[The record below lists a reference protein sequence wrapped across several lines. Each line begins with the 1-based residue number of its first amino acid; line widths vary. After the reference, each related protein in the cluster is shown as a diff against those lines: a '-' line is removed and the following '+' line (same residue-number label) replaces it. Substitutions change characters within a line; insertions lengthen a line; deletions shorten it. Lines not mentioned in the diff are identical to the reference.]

1 MWSTFSFVRWVRRF
15 RAGAVKPRTVR
26 RAALHVEGLED
37 RSVPAA
43 ASVNLSTILAAQQ
56 DFAGPLAR
64 AGYDL
69 ALLNRDFQV
78 YTANSGLSP
87 DSYVPLNSLLQ
98 VSHGSVTLDVLPS
111 GDTSTARADLEA
123 LGFHTLAQARYVIS
137 GTLPIAALASA
148 AALSSVQAIQAAYK
162 PITNIGSVTSQGVK
176 AQQSDKVTSFLGLD
190 GTGKTVGVISDS
202 FNLLGGAGSD
212 VGTGDLPGST
222 NPFNHLTPV
231 NVVREGVSGSDEGR
245 AMLQIVHDVAPGA
258 NLAFASAGSTQTQ
271 FTQSI
276 ADLFGAGVNVFVD
289 DLTFLSEPMFLD
301 GLIAQAVDQV
311 ASVDVPYFSAAGN
324 LGRASYEQAFRNSG
338 TDLTGTGAYK
348 VPAALSPT
356 FLAHNFGGG
365 DLFQTITLPPGTT
378 SFSFQWSDP
387 FRSVNGVGAQTNLN
401 LAVFDMAGNFM
412 NATGGFT
419 QNAGAD
425 PVEVF
430 SIANSTNAP
439 MQVQFAIGKVSG
451 PDPIL
456 LKYVAF
462 QPSGTINVSIDEYA
476 TNSSTLFGHANAA
489 GAESIGAALYSN
501 TPPYGQNPPLLESY
515 SSRGGTPILY
525 GSDGMLLPVPQTRQS
540 PDVVAPDGVSTT
552 FFGQPNGS
560 GSSFFGTSAA
570 APHAAGVAA
579 LMLQAKTHLSA
590 RQIFTALETTTID
603 IGPAGYDVDS
613 GWGLINASA
622 AIISLNAGPYAV
634 TFEGTSGSDIML
646 VRRDA
651 SGSKL
656 EFLLGGVVQLAIP
669 ANQVASIAVNG
680 RGGNDALTLDHN
692 NGAIDRAVAYDGGT
706 GTDSLLILGTVGLPA
721 EINAFANTAAVPT
734 ITVTSGTVPPVSF
747 TSVEAAT
754 LTPTNGIVN
763 LLGDNNTPT
772 GQADNFVVRGTG
784 VAAFTAS
791 LNGSPPIQFLGAT
804 ALNAYGRTLTDTFE
818 VSPWA
823 SNSPTGWGVQTY
835 FDGGN
840 ATDGDLLVY
849 NTVTANPVSEDIAIQ
864 PATVGAG
871 EIRVANASD
880 ASAIAIISYVNTDL
894 SVNHG
899 NSFSS
904 DTDTLTLRGTNSPE
918 VFAIDMLAAAT
929 AQLPMVDVKQSG
941 GGSLYRLRSF
951 SGFSMLGI
959 LGLGGSDTVD
969 LLAGRDDGSVSLDI
983 DLGLPAGGPNPS
995 DRDRIEVFGTNGAS
1009 DRFRYSPGAGNAGH
1023 IEIARSTA
1031 SASTSID
1038 FRNVETAGFNGGT
1051 PTGFSS
1057 TGADR
1062 IAIDGTSGSDTFAL
1076 TTTNTLVTYAQVNA
1090 GPLLDFTNLGTS
1102 GSTYALEGL
1111 DGSDAFTIVQ
1121 SSAWNIASL
1130 TIDGGSGSNDSVNAI
1145 GSVGDDRYTYT
1156 PSTTTLAV
1164 EAPIG
1169 GSPLPYFFANIKRIS
1184 IDALGHVG
1192 GDRLVV
1198 TEPVG
1203 YTPTANSGTFPTDPP
1218 LSYRNVEFFN
1228 VDQLPT
1234 LSEDNA
1240 TTLEDNPILID
1251 VLANDT
1257 GIGDGPIVLTIANPP
1272 TRGSAVVVGNSI
1284 RYIPD
1289 PNTNDYAS
1297 GPDEFTYQ
1305 VTDANGD
1312 TSTALVRVHVTP
1324 VNDPPTATPQ
1334 SLTAQEDGAT
1344 SIALQGDDGDPEI
1357 VQSLTFAIVGGPAHG
1372 TITAFDPS
1380 TGKFIY
1386 TAAADYSGPDSI
1398 AFTVK
1403 DDATA
1408 GGPALTSSPAAI
1420 SISVQGVND
1429 PPTAFAQNLGT
1440 NEDTPLA
1447 FTLTGTDGDPEVVQ
1461 VLTFA
1466 IANGPLHGTVAGF
1479 NPATGKG
1486 TYIPDSNYH
1495 GSDSFTV
1502 TVTDDTTAGGP
1513 ALTSP
1518 PATIA
1523 IDVVAVN
1530 DPPIALSQNVM
1541 VTEDGSLGIVLT
1553 GDDGDPEVV
1562 QVLTFTIATGPL
1574 HGQISGFDPKT
1585 GSFTYTPDAD
1595 YAGTD
1600 TIAFTVTDDST
1611 AGGPPRVSQTVGT
1624 IAITVQGVNAAPSA
1638 TSQSVGLAEDGS
1650 LAIVLAGTDND
1661 PEVVQVLTF
1670 AIVSG
1675 PLHGQLTNFNPATG
1689 TLTYVPAANYNGPD
1703 SFTFTVTDDNTAG
1716 GPAKVSNQATVA
1728 IAVSPVNDRPIAFSQ
1743 SVSVQGNK
1751 SIVIVLTADDG
1762 DPEVSQ
1768 NLTFAI
1774 ASGPSSGTLTPLDG
1788 FTTRSGSLRFQYRP
1802 NPAYV
1807 GSDSFSFSATDDG
1820 SPNLTSTTASVAIT
1834 VTRPPDGVIATGAGE
1849 GGSPHVESFNART
1862 GARLQSF
1869 FAYDPSFTGG
1879 VRVAI
1884 GDVNNDGTPDII
1896 TGAGVGGFPHVK
1908 VFSGKDLTLLAS
1920 FFAFD
1925 DQFTGGITVA
1935 SGDVDGL
1942 PGDEIVV
1949 GAGPGAGPHV
1959 RTFKL
1964 VGGQIEQ
1971 MPGALGSF
1979 FAYDSNFT
1987 GGVNVAV
1994 GNFDGLPGDE
2004 IITGAGMG
2012 GGPHVKVFGSGGA
2025 VLASFFAFP
2034 DDGRLGVTVA
2044 AGDIDGDG
2052 KAEILTG
2059 PGEGGGP
2066 IPRIFE
2072 GGTAFLR
2079 SEFPAFNPDYRGGI
2093 FVGTVDSD
2101 GDGLADLLI
2110 SPSQSARSVQ
2120 IFDGENLNLL
2130 DEFNAYSSNFL
2141 GGVYIAGK
2149 G

>member
-123 LGFHTLAQARYVIS
+123 LGFHTLAQAKYVIS

-378 SFSFQWSDP
+378 NFSFQWSDP
-387 FRSVNGVGAQTNLN
+387 FKSVNGVGAQTNLN

-590 RQIFTALETTTID
+590 RQIFTALETTAID

-680 RGGNDALTLDHN
+680 RGGNDSLTLDHN
-692 NGAIDRAVAYDGGT
+692 NGAIDRAVAYDGST

-784 VAAFTAS
+784 VDAFTAS
-791 LNGSPPIQFLGAT
+791 LNGSPPIQFLGASS
-804 ALNAYGRTLTDTFE
+804 LNAYGRTLTDTFA

-840 ATDGDLLVY
+840 ATDSDLLVY

-1130 TIDGGSGSNDSVNAI
+1130 TIDGGSGSNDSVNVI

-1257 GIGDGPIVLTIANPP
+1257 GIGDGPIVLSIANPP

-1305 VTDANGD
+1305 VTDGNGD
-1312 TSTALVRVHVTP
+1312 TSTALVRVHVAP
-1324 VNDPPTATPQ
+1324 VNDPPTATSQ
-1334 SLTAQEDGAT
+1334 SLTALEDGAT

-1357 VQSLTFAIVGGPAHG
+1357 VQGLTFAIVGGPAHG

-1380 TGKFIY
+1380 TGKFTY
-1386 TAAADYSGPDSI
+1386 TAAADYSGPDRI

-1553 GDDGDPEVV
+1553 GDDGYPEVV

-1624 IAITVQGVNAAPSA
+1624 IAITVQGVNDAPSA

-1703 SFTFTVTDDNTAG
+1703 SFTFTVTDDNKAG

-1774 ASGPSSGTLTPLDG
+1774 TGPSSGTLTPLDG
-1788 FTTRSGSLRFQYRP
+1788 LTTHSGSLRFQYRP

-1807 GSDSFSFSATDDG
+1807 GSDSFTFTATDDG
-1820 SPNLTSTTASVAIT
+1820 SPNLTSTAVSVSIA

-1879 VRVAI
+1879 VRVAV
-1884 GDVNNDGTPDII
+1884 GDVNNDGIPDII

-1964 VGGQIEQ
+1964 VGGPIEQ